1 MGTEGSRAVP
11 WDVHERAKRRGSGAT
26 TATGAPGI
34 IVGSRKERRQP
45 MGVPTDAGYAA
56 ELDRADPLAPF
67 RERFYLPPGGL
78 YFDGNSLGL
87 LSRDAEAAVLRVL
100 DEWKR
105 RAIDGWLSGPLP
117 WYHFGE
123 ELGRL
128 SAPLVGAAP
137 DEVVVT
143 GTTTVNLHNL
153 VATFYRPAGARRK
166 IVACALDFP
175 SDLYALRS
183 QLALRGAD
191 PEADLVLVPGRDGRM
206 VEEADIVAALTDETA
221 LLVLPAVLYR
231 SGQLL
236 DVAGLTAAAH
246 ARGALAGWDCCHS
259 IGAVPHHFDEWGVD
273 FAFWCN
279 YKYLNNG
286 PGGTGGLYVGRRHFG
301 RTPGLAGWW
310 GSHKERQFD
319 LATRFDPAPGAGAW
333 QISTVQVLSS
343 APLHGSLRMF
353 AEAGIAAVRAKSLA
367 LTRYLIDL
375 LDGSGLTAPPYG
387 YAIGTPREDARRGGH
402 VAVEHPEGVRI
413 VKALKARGVVPDFR
427 PPDIIR
433 LAPIALYT
441 SFADVWQVVQHL
453 RAIVDERAYEAY
465 PDARELVA

>member
-1 MGTEGSRAVP
+1 MTVR
-11 WDVHERAKRRGSGAT
+11 
-26 TATGAPGI
+26 
-34 IVGSRKERRQP
+34 
-45 MGVPTDAGYAA
+45 TDAAYAA
-56 ELDRADPLAPF
+56 ELDRDDPLAPF

-87 LSRDAEAAVLRVL
+87 LSRDAEAATLRAL

-105 RAIDGWLSGPLP
+105 LAIDGWLNAPTP
-117 WYHFGE
+117 WYHLGE

-128 SAPLVGAAP
+128 SAPLIGAAP

-153 VATFYRPAGARRK
+153 VATFYRPEGARRK
-166 IVACALDFP
+166 IVAAALDFP

-183 QLALRGAD
+183 QLALHGAD
-191 PEADLVLVPGRDGRM
+191 PEADLVLVPGRDGRG
-206 VEEADIVAALTDETA
+206 VEEADIIAALGDETA
-221 LLVLPAVLYR
+221 LLVLPSVLYR

-236 DVAGLTAAAH
+236 DIAALTAAAR
-246 ARGALAGWDCCHS
+246 ARGVVAGFDCCHS
-259 IGAVPHHFDEWGVD
+259 IGAIPHRFDEWGVD
-273 FAFWCN
+273 FAFWCG
-279 YKYLNNG
+279 YKYLNDG
-286 PGGTGGLYVGRRHFG
+286 PGGTAGLYVNRRHFG
-301 RTPGLAGWW
+301 RAPGLTGWW

-343 APLHGSLRMF
+343 APLHGSLLIF
-353 AEAGIAAVRAKSLA
+353 AEAGIERVHAKSLA

-375 LDGSGLTAPPYG
+375 LDASGLTAPPYG

-413 VKALKARGVVPDFR
+413 VRALKARGVVPDFR
-427 PPDIIR
+427 QPDIIR
-433 LAPIALYT
+433 LAPVALYT
-441 SFADVWQVVQHL
+441 SFRDVWHVVQHL
-453 RAIVDERAYEAY
+453 RAIVDGREYEAY
-465 PDARELVA
+465 RGARELVA